1 MINKTITIVAIVS
14 IVAASCISSED
25 PNKRTKQGAAVGAA
39 AGAVLGTIVGHQ
51 NDEKGEGAV
60 IGAAAGAGIGA
71 LIGRRMDKQ
80 QQELEKLE
88 GVEVT
93 RTADDQIDIAINN
106 EILFDVDSAQLRPRA
121 RATLEEIAGVFREYP
136 DTNLRVE
143 GHADST
149 GSDAHNQRL
158 SDRRA
163 ESVSNYLEMQGV
175 SSARIDALGFGENE
189 PRASNATAEGR
200 QLNRRVEIRIK
211 AQQG

>member
-1 MINKTITIVAIVS
+1 MNNKTITIVAIVS
-14 IVAASCISSED
+14 IFAMSCISSED

-60 IGAAAGAGIGA
+60 IGAAAGAGVGA
-71 LIGRRMDKQ
+71 LIGRRMDRQ

-121 RATLEEIAGVFREYP
+121 RTTLEEIAGVFREYP

-163 ESVSNYLEMQGV
+163 ESVSNYLELKGV
-175 SSARIDALGFGENE
+175 SSARVDAIGFGEGE
-189 PRASNATAEGR
+189 PRASNSTEEGR

-211 AQQG
+211 AQG

>member
-1 MINKTITIVAIVS
+1 MRNKTVIIVAIVS
-14 IVAASCISSED
+14 IVAASCISSDD

-39 AGAVLGTIVGHQ
+39 AGAVVGTIVGHQ

-93 RTADDQIDIAINN
+93 RTAEDQIDLAIKN
-106 EILFDVDSAQLRPRA
+106 EILFDVDSATLRPRA
-121 RATLEEIAGVFREYP
+121 KTTLEEIAEVFREYP

-163 ESVSNYLEMQGV
+163 ESVSNYLVMQGV
-175 SSARIDALGFGENE
+175 SGARIDAIGFGESE

-211 AQQG
+211 AQG

>member
-1 MINKTITIVAIVS
+1 MNKKTIVITAIVS

-39 AGAVLGTIVGHQ
+39 AGAVVGTIVGHQ
-51 NDEKGEGAV
+51 SDEKGEGAV

-80 QQELEKLE
+80 QKELEKLE

-93 RTADDQIDIAINN
+93 RTADDQIDIAIKN

-121 RATLEEIAGVFREYP
+121 RTTLEEIAELFREYP

-143 GHADST
+143 GHADSS
-149 GSDAHNQRL
+149 GSDAYNQRL

-163 ESVSNYLEMQGV
+163 ESVSNYLELKGV
-175 SSARIDALGFGENE
+175 SGTRVDAIGFGEGE

-200 QLNRRVEIRIK
+200 QLNRRVEIRIQ

>member
-1 MINKTITIVAIVS
+1 MRNKTVIIVAIVS

-39 AGAVLGTIVGHQ
+39 AGAVLGAVVGHQ

-80 QQELEKLE
+80 QAELEKLE

-93 RTADDQIDIAINN
+93 RTAEDQIDLAIKN
-106 EILFDVDSAQLRPRA
+106 EILFDVDSSQLRPRA
-121 RATLEEIAGVFREYP
+121 KTTLEEIAEVFREYP

-149 GSDAHNQRL
+149 GSDAYNQRL

-163 ESVSNYLEMQGV
+163 ESVSSYLERQGV
-175 SSARIDALGFGENE
+175 SGARIDAIGFGENE
-189 PRASNATAEGR
+189 PRASNATADGR

-211 AQQG
+211 AQG

>member
-1 MINKTITIVAIVS
+1 MRNKTIIIVAIVS

-39 AGAVLGTIVGHQ
+39 AGAVVGTIVGHQ

-93 RTADDQIDIAINN
+93 RTAEDQIDIAIKN
-106 EILFDVDSAQLRPRA
+106 EILFDVDSSQLRPRA
-121 RATLEEIAGVFREYP
+121 KSTLEEIAEVFREYP

-149 GSDAHNQRL
+149 GSDGYNQRL

-163 ESVSNYLEMQGV
+163 ESVSNYLVMQGV
-175 SSARIDALGFGENE
+175 SGSRIDAIGFGENE
-189 PRASNATAEGR
+189 PRASNATADGR

-211 AQQG
+211 AQG